1 MNAGIVILLAA
12 LIAASIT
19 DIAQRRVPNYITFP
33 LAAFGLIYH
42 PYASGMN
49 GFIFSFSGILAGG
62 GLLIL
67 FYIMGGMGAGD
78 VKLLAAVGSILGP
91 VNVVHAF
98 VYSALAG
105 GVYSIIVLYRHSV
118 LRSSLERCVSA
129 PVDFLRTGQ
138 WLWSPSPA
146 EKKIPRMCYAIA
158 ITLGTGIYVLRS
170 L

>member
-1 MNAGIVILLAA
+1 VNAGIVILLAT
-12 LIAASIT
+12 LIAASVT
-19 DIAQRRVPNYITFP
+19 DLARQRIPNYITFP
-33 LAAFGLIYH
+33 LAIFGLLYNL
-42 PYASGMN
+42 YTTGTSGL
-49 GFIFSFSGILAGG
+49 IFSFLGILAGG

-67 FYIMGGMGAGD
+67 FYIMGGLGAGD

-105 GVYSIIVLYRHSV
+105 GVYSIIVLYRHSA